1 MKPEIDP
8 IHGPLGKEVR
18 WLPLTLRIL
27 LPFASAYFL
36 SYLLRNVNAVLATG
50 LAHDFDL
57 DAGQLGSLTAA
68 YFLGFAA
75 MQIPIGVCLDR
86 FSPSAVQA
94 SLFLLAAAGA
104 MLFSVAH
111 TPAGLLAARLL
122 IGIGVAAG
130 LVAGLKAIVLWFPK
144 DRVPLANGAFIA
156 VGTLGAV
163 AATAPTEWLLTE
175 MGWRILFQ
183 IITVCCALVAAS
195 ILVLFPRAEAT
206 TPPPQHDSG
215 LRGYAL
221 VFSDARFWR
230 LAPLSGVSIGSA
242 WALQGLWAG
251 SWLSDVAGF
260 DRHTLVSHLF
270 VMSLALSGGA
280 ISLGVIIQALK
291 KVGIAPTLVL
301 PGLVTLLILAELLLA
316 LRQSTLSIIPW
327 CVIALMGAGTVA
339 TYSITAGLFERS
351 IVGRINGAINL
362 FHIGGAFLVQASIGF
377 IIARWPQTAGD
388 HYPPT
393 AYTAALLFLA
403 LAQALALSWYS
414 TPLPFYNSPLPHQR
428 HSASK
433 GRARLN
439 CVDATTEKERADAA
453 SV

>member
-1 MKPEIDP
+1 MKPEIDA
-8 IHGPLGKEVR
+8 IHRPLGKEVR

-36 SYLLRNVNAVLATG
+36 SYLLRNVNAVLAPG

-86 FSPSAVQA
+86 FSPATVQA
-94 SLFLLAAAGA
+94 SLFLMAAAGA

-122 IGIGVAAG
+122 IGVGVAAG
-130 LVAGLKAIVLWFPK
+130 LVAGLKAIVLWFPR
-144 DRVPLANGAFIA
+144 DRVPLANGALIA

-175 MGWRILFQ
+175 MDWRALFQ
-183 IITVCCALVAAS
+183 IIALCCALVAAGV
-195 ILVLFPRAEAT
+195 LALFPRTEAT
-206 TPPPQHDSG
+206 TPGPQSG
-215 LRGYAL
+215 AGIRGYAFVL
-221 VFSDARFWR
+221 RDPRFWR

-280 ISLGVIIQALK
+280 LCLGAIIQALK
-291 KVGIAPTLVL
+291 RVGIAPTLVL

-316 LRQSTLSIIPW
+316 LRGSTPAIIPW

-339 TYSITAGLFERS
+339 TYSITAGLFEQS
-351 IVGRINGAINL
+351 TVGRVNGAINL
-362 FHIGGAFLVQASIGF
+362 FHIGGAFLVQTTIGF
-377 IIARWPQTAGD
+377 IIARWPQTAGG

-393 AYTAALLFLA
+393 AYSAALLFLA

-414 TPLPFYNSPLPHQR
+414 TPLPIFQR
-428 HSASK
+428 AFAAAAALMKRVPEDLSSA
-433 GRARLN
+433 
-439 CVDATTEKERADAA
+439 
-453 SV
+453 

>member
-1 MKPEIDP
+1 AGLGRICIGTSASVRATWTMPAHKSTAFLNRPTAEGKSTASITRQDHLETIGRGDRDMKPEIRA
-8 IHGPLGKEVR
+8 PLRKEVR
-18 WLPLTLRIL
+18 WLSLTLRIF

-36 SYLLRNVNAVLATG
+36 SYLLRNVNAVLAPA

-57 DAGQLGSLTAA
+57 DAGRLGSLTAA

-104 MLFSVAH
+104 MLFSVAN
-111 TPAGLLAARLL
+111 TPACLLAARLL
-122 IGIGVAAG
+122 IGVGVAAG
-130 LVAGLKAIVLWFPK
+130 LVAGLKAIVLWFPR
-144 DRVPLANGAFIA
+144 DRIPLANGAFIA

-175 MGWRILFQ
+175 MGWRGLFQ
-183 IITVCCALVAAS
+183 IIAICCALVAAS
-195 ILVLFPRAEAT
+195 VLALFPRAEAT
-206 TPPPQHDSG
+206 TPPPQRGAG

-221 VFSDARFWR
+221 VLRDGRFWR

-251 SWLSDVAGF
+251 SWFSDVAGF
-260 DRHTLVSHLF
+260 DRQTVVSHLF

-280 ISLGVIIQALK
+280 LCLGAIIQALK
-291 KVGIAPTLVL
+291 RVGVAPTLVL

-316 LRQSTLSIIPW
+316 LRQFTPAIIPW

-339 TYSITAGLFERS
+339 TYSIAAGLFVQS
-351 IVGRINGAINL
+351 TVGRVNGAIKL
-362 FHIGGAFLVQASIGF
+362 FHLRG
-377 IIARWPQTAGD
+377 
-388 HYPPT
+388 
-393 AYTAALLFLA
+393 
-403 LAQALALSWYS
+403 
-414 TPLPFYNSPLPHQR
+414 
-428 HSASK
+428 
-433 GRARLN
+433 
-439 CVDATTEKERADAA
+439 
-453 SV
+453 